1 MNEKKK
7 SSIAERIGLAVLA
20 AALTVSAAGC
30 SAKSNDAPND
40 TDGLSNGNKVTS
52 TNSEI
57 SDNTEIKEV
66 HLSDDLKFLIE
77 STDEEIIHRCE
88 DPQAELFKNNFIA
101 ANGRSYRIMY
111 SMIPGIGQGLY
122 VPIEMLLPEKSF
134 YSFGELYDT
143 FGDKLKIEFSE
154 GKALIAEGGLDIHTE
169 IDGKTVRFLVE
180 SEEKDYALP
189 LSSDVI
195 FKGVVI
201 EGTYVTDHRGY
212 A

>member
-7 SSIAERIGLAVLA
+7 SSIAERIGMAVLA
-20 AALTVSAAGC
+20 TALIVSTTGC
-30 SAKSNDAPND
+30 ATKPND
-40 TDGLSNGNKVTS
+40 TDGLSNGNEVTS

-57 SDNTEIKEV
+57 SGNAENKEI

-77 STDEEIIHRCE
+77 STDEEKIQRCE
-88 DPQAELFKNNFIA
+88 DPQAELFKNNFVA
-101 ANGRSYRIMY
+101 ANGRSYKVIFGMEL
-111 SMIPGIGQGLY
+111 GIGMGLFA
-122 VPIEMLLPEKSF
+122 PIEMLLPEKSF
-134 YSFGELYDT
+134 YSFGELYSA